1 MKLVASLLFL
11 PVVALAAPSDH
22 QAQMDQI
29 FKMAK
34 SRMLPMLEQS
44 VPAMERTRNCLQAA
58 ESKDDFI
65 ECTTI
70 MRDLQQKMMQNLAP
84 QGAPH
89 QKRPPK
95 EEFDASK
102 IEWNAETKAQMLTDI
117 TQSVEQGQG
126 PPKAAL
132 REAIAPPRWRAA
144 WKRRASPVIR
154 TNASR

>member
-1 MKLVASLLFL
+1 METPMKLVASLLFL

-117 TQSVEQGQG
+117 TQSVEQG
-126 PPKAAL
+126 KATKGCL
-132 REAIAPPRWRAA
+132 ESSNS
-144 WKRRASPVIR
+144 ASEMESCMEK
-154 TNASR
+154 TGLSRDQN